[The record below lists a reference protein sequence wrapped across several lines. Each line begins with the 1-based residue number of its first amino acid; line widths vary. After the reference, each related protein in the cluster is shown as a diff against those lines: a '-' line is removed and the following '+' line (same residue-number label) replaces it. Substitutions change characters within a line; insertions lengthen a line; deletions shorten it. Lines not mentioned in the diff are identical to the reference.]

1 MIKNFFQMKNQKDF
15 KNYGQFFVNAEAI
28 TNAMYDLNS
37 LQRDIL
43 SLLFPTAQPLLQKV
57 ITYNSM
63 DDRDFF

>member
-1 MIKNFFQMKNQKDF
+1 MKNQKDF